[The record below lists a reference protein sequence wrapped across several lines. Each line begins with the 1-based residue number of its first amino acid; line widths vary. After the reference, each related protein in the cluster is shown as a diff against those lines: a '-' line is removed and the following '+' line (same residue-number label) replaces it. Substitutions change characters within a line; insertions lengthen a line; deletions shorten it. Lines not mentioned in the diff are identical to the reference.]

1 MYTKAVQLLTLV
13 VLLFKNIERRTA
25 EFVQLWEKLYIL
37 VQTPLPIKLR
47 AKGNVYQRCTAFFLG
62 CTAFFL
68 GCTVFNCCTAFKN
81 INMWTT
87 EFVQLCEKF
96 SDTIV
101 NEIKSQGQYTK
112 NV

>member
-13 VLLFKNIERRTA
+13 VHLFKNIGRRTV

-37 VQTPLPIKLR
+37 VQTPLSIKLR
-47 AKGNVYQRCTAFFLG
+47 AKGNVYQRCR
-62 CTAFFL
+62 AFFL